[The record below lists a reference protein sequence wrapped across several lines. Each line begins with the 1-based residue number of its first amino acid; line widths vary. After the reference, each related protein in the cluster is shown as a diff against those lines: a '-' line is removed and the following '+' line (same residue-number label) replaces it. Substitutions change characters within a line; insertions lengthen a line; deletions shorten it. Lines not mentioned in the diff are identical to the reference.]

1 MVYAHDDAATKLRHH
16 PQIILRIQQ
25 CDDANCPP
33 LVGKE
38 NRINGDPSAKPASKQ
53 AGGRGGGSLVFPLQ
67 TLPPGARGGPFHPC
81 WRRMNCD
88 QFRLLGRPTM
98 TTKPSGQIKIYAERI
113 SGRKT
118 YPALSEGIEQ
128 TWPLPL
134 RERLSVPFMAP
145 RKLGRGI
152 GDALNV
158 AGR

>member
-67 TLPPGARGGPFHPC
+67 TLPPGARGGPFHPY
-81 WRRMNCD
+81 WR
-88 QFRLLGRPTM
+88 
-98 TTKPSGQIKIYAERI
+98 
-113 SGRKT
+113 
-118 YPALSEGIEQ
+118 
-128 TWPLPL
+128 
-134 RERLSVPFMAP
+134 
-145 RKLGRGI
+145 
-152 GDALNV
+152 
-158 AGR
+158 